1 MKSRIDWF
9 TPKGNFSL
17 HHKVMLDYVSRLSV
31 YVESYKNGEI
41 DAGTCLRICKKIL
54 NEIDNP
60 EFPFFAVR
68 NFRELF
74 SFIFYHLPEV
84 PPHHR
89 VLTLQSEEQRKVK
102 WWKILSN
109 DGIEK
114 RKYKR
119 IEKPFMAGLRVRQ
132 YEGHETVSTKWHKV
146 AVKDLSA
153 GGMLFDYNKNL
164 ELDSLLD
171 FKIDISKYTPTI
183 NCVGKIIRI
192 DKPIPISIF
201 GIAIEFTEIE
211 EHEKKIINTTIEKAL
226 E

>member
-1 MKSRIDWF
+1 M
-9 TPKGNFSL
+9 
-17 HHKVMLDYVSRLSV
+17 
-31 YVESYKNGEI
+31 
-41 DAGTCLRICKKIL
+41 CLGSKKIL

-89 VLTLQSEEQRKVK
+89 VLTLQSKEQCEIKKR
-102 WWKILSN
+102 SN
-109 DGIEK
+109 IMYNNLER

-119 IEKPFMAGLRVRQ
+119 KEKPFMVRFR
-132 YEGHETVSTKWHKV
+132 TIPLVAKKMVSTDWDMV
-146 AVKDLSA
+146 PVKNLSA

-192 DKPIPISIF
+192 EELQPNSRLRIEIEFISI
-201 GIAIEFTEIE
+201 GEQEKELISKAIEEV
-211 EHEKKIINTTIEKAL
+211 
-226 E
+226 

>member
-9 TPKGNFSL
+9 TPNGNFSF

-31 YVESYKNGEI
+31 YVESYKNGET

-60 EFPFFAVR
+60 EFPFFAVK

-89 VLTLQSEEQRKVK
+89 VLTLYSKEQCEIKKR
-102 WWKILSN
+102 SN
-109 DGIEK
+109 IMYKYREK
-114 RKYKR
+114 RKHKR
-119 IEKPFMAGLRVRQ
+119 IEKPFMVRFR
-132 YEGHETVSTKWHKV
+132 TIPLVAKKMVSTDWDMV
-146 AVKDLSA
+146 PVKNLSA

-192 DKPIPISIF
+192 EELQPNSRLRIE
-201 GIAIEFTEIE
+201 IEFIGIREQ
-211 EHEKKIINTTIEKAL
+211 EKELINKSVEGTL